1 MFHFALVAL
10 ARTYCLER
18 GLRNIV
24 QTALD
29 TLNHPDSYIMIS
41 TFLIEIMISSSV
53 QKKWYFV
60 KIQHFDILKRLQ
72 RYILIECQF
81 IQGKDF
87 MQKLIPIEKVVI
99 AYYQFR

>member
-53 QKKWYFV
+53 
-60 KIQHFDILKRLQ
+60 
-72 RYILIECQF
+72 
-81 IQGKDF
+81 
-87 MQKLIPIEKVVI
+87 
-99 AYYQFR
+99 